1 MDDIIKQA
9 CRDLRK
15 NMTESEK
22 LLWEKIRSNKIWI
35 KIYRQKAIFVKNED
49 SWFSRWIIADFYA
62 PDNKLVI
69 EIDWNIHKQKE
80 IYELDRE
87 KEKLLENRWYTVIRF
102 TNQEVKKNI
111 DSVIAKIQTQS
122 LPWIPTL

>member
-9 CRDLRK
+9 CRELRK
-15 NMTESEK
+15 NMTDAEK

-69 EIDWNIHKQKE
+69 EIDWNVHKLKE
-80 IYELDRE
+80 VYQLDRE

-102 TNQEVKKNI
+102 TNIEVKENI

-122 LPWIPTL
+122 LSWS